1 MFRILPFPAC
11 LPFAV
16 TVVLPD
22 RTTYSWARDRV
33 RCSISRSENATL
45 RSSSPPLLDVT
56 SRPTTTPR
64 DTELVRPSGGMARDA
79 IVHDVDLPSLE
90 YDDEETAY
98 MSTETPS
105 FDADDATLGSTFV
118 IVDEDVSDPDD
129 DDGVGEEDDVSPLV
143 ARTALTS
150 ATDSRSSS
158 SATGKVKFMDKIREH
173 KSYQKLA
180 RIVKKKGLRPVLH
193 IIL

>member
-1 MFRILPFPAC
+1 
-11 LPFAV
+11 
-16 TVVLPD
+16 
-22 RTTYSWARDRV
+22 
-33 RCSISRSENATL
+33 
-45 RSSSPPLLDVT
+45 
-56 SRPTTTPR
+56 
-64 DTELVRPSGGMARDA
+64 MARDA

-98 MSTETPS
+98 MATETPS

-118 IVDEDVSDPDD
+118 IVDEDTVSDLDD

-143 ARTALTS
+143 IRPP

-158 SATGKVKFMDKIREH
+158 AAAGKVKFLDKIREH

-193 IIL
+193 ILLLLLLPIRRPFLRPMAPSRILAFHFSARANE

>member
-1 MFRILPFPAC
+1 
-11 LPFAV
+11 
-16 TVVLPD
+16 
-22 RTTYSWARDRV
+22 
-33 RCSISRSENATL
+33 
-45 RSSSPPLLDVT
+45 
-56 SRPTTTPR
+56 
-64 DTELVRPSGGMARDA
+64 MARDA

-98 MSTETPS
+98 MATETPS

-118 IVDEDVSDPDD
+118 IVDEDTVSDLDD

-143 ARTALTS
+143 TRPP

-158 SATGKVKFMDKIREH
+158 AAAGKVKFLDKIREH

-193 IIL
+193 ILLLLLL